1 MQIAALSYIGMSEL
15 ALVKPDITYEWIENN
30 NHLFLDMLEQLGMN
44 TREPIERQET
54 IQHKN
59 KLNEVVI
66 CDRFVG
72 LERTDKAWVESG
84 YASVEA
90 IDKSKSNGIL
100 VDLYAMKGM
109 VL

>member
-1 MQIAALSYIGMSEL
+1 MQIAALCYISMSEL
-15 ALVKPDITYEWIENN
+15 ALVKPDITYQWIEDN
-30 NHLFLDMLEQLGMN
+30 NHMFLDIIEKLGMN
-44 TREPIERQET
+44 TKEPIERQET

-59 KLNEVVI
+59 KLNQVVI

-72 LERTDKAWVESG
+72 LERTDEEWIKSG

-90 IDKSKSNGIL
+90 VDKSKSNGIL
-100 VDLYAMKGM
+100 IDLYASKGM

>member
-1 MQIAALSYIGMSEL
+1 MQIAALCYVSMSEL
-15 ALVKPDITYEWIENN
+15 AKAMPDITYEWIEQN
-30 NHLFLDMLEQLGMN
+30 NHKFLDLLEGLGMN
-44 TREPIERQET
+44 TKQPIERQFT
-54 IQHKN
+54 LQHKN
-59 KLNEVVI
+59 RLGEVVI

-84 YASVEA
+84 YASREA

-100 VDLYAMKGM
+100 IDLYAQRGM